1 MTQMIID
8 TDRYPVRQIHLG
20 SDLDQLIEIYEEA
33 TNASPLLIND
43 DNVMDF
49 ITAEEMR
56 EGAIYGIALI
66 LGIASPNPKQSVTD
80 EQWNTCI
87 DYINTRNQSQAA

>member
-1 MTQMIID
+1 MSLAIAKSRI
-8 TDRYPVRQIHLG
+8 
-20 SDLDQLIEIYEEA
+20 DQLIDIYEEA
-33 TNASPLLIND
+33 TDATPLLIHD
-43 DNVMDF
+43 GNVMDF
-49 ITAEEMR
+49 IAAEEMR

-66 LGIASPNPKQSVTD
+66 LGIASPNPQQSVSD